1 MKSLTPRWRWLRWSF
16 AALVPALLLA
26 LLLCFR
32 TGDGL
37 GGVHLTIATG
47 IPEAESSRA
56 VDQVA
61 RVSTSLGATIE
72 RVTTTGPAEAVAAV
86 HDGRAPF
93 CVVPVGCAPRLDGLH
108 LVARLPVHVPF
119 LLIGPRGANVS
130 RLADLA
136 GARIATG
143 PEGSA
148 SHTVAKRLLDGPEL
162 AALGVKL
169 VPAPV
174 QDGIDTLRRGEV
186 DFMALLASIESPHVR
201 AAIAEKNDVVSF
213 AESEA
218 LQELVPFARAG
229 TVPASRIDIARGIP
243 SGERR
248 VLEFPLGVL
257 CGSAAR
263 RSEVME
269 CLRLLRRSFPGLV
282 AANQAGEDAAAAPM
296 HDLAAAY
303 YAAGGAGFVDV
314 HLPIVHDLMPW
325 SRIAQLALV
334 VGFLLG
340 MVERLRRFRLGR
352 LVTEFRRLGAAV
364 AEVAG
369 VPAVEV
375 PLRVVGHIP
384 ASDAAATRI
393 DSLVAGYEALRDRAR
408 RLAESWL
415 APMEGDP
422 SARAIELLS
431 TEWAL
436 SLHAERGRL
445 GAGTAA
451 S

>member
-1 MKSLTPRWRWLRWSF
+1 MKTLTPRWRWLRWSF
-16 AALVPALLLA
+16 AAIVPALLLA
-26 LLLCFR
+26 ILLCFR

-37 GGVHLTIATG
+37 KDVRLTIATG

-56 VDQVA
+56 VEQVA
-61 RVSTSLGATIE
+61 RVSTALGASID
-72 RVTTTGPAEAVAAV
+72 RVTTSGPAEAVAAV

-93 CVVPVGCAPRLDGLH
+93 CVVPIGCAPKLDGLH
-108 LVARLPVHVPF
+108 LVARIPVHVPF
-119 LLIGPRGANVS
+119 LLIGPRGANVN
-130 RLADLA
+130 RIADLA
-136 GARIATG
+136 GAKVATG
-143 PEGSA
+143 PENSA
-148 SHTVAKRLLDGPEL
+148 SHTVAKRLLGGPEL
-162 AALGVKL
+162 AALGVTL
-169 VPAPV
+169 LPAPV
-174 QDGIDTLRRGEV
+174 QDGIARLRKGEV

-201 AAIAEKNDVVSF
+201 AAVAEKNDVVSL
-213 AESEA
+213 AETEA
-218 LQELVPFARAG
+218 LQDLVPFARAG
-229 TVPASRIDIARGIP
+229 TVPPSRIDIARGIP
-243 SGERR
+243 AGERR

-282 AANQAGEDAAAAPM
+282 VANQDGEDTAAAPL

-303 YAAGGAGFVDV
+303 FAAGGASFVDV

-325 SRIAQLALV
+325 SRVAQFALV

-352 LVTEFRRLGAAV
+352 LVAEFRRLGAAV

-375 PLRVVGHIP
+375 PLRVVTHIP
-384 ASDAAATRI
+384 ANAALARI
-393 DSLVAGYEALRDRAR
+393 DALVAGYESLRDRAR

-422 SARAIELLS
+422 SARALELLG

-436 SLHAERGRL
+436 SLRAERERL
-445 GAGTAA
+445 ARGGAN
-451 S
+451 

>member
-16 AALVPALLLA
+16 AALVPAMLLA
-26 LLLCFR
+26 VLLCFR

-37 GGVHLTIATG
+37 EGVHLTIATG

-56 VDQVA
+56 VEQVA
-61 RVSTSLGATIE
+61 RVSTALGASID
-72 RVTTTGPAEAVAAV
+72 RVTTHGPAEAVVAV
-86 HDGRAPF
+86 HDSRAPF
-93 CVVPVGCAPRLDGLH
+93 CVVPIGCAPRLDGLR
-108 LVARLPVHVPF
+108 LVARIPVHVPF
-119 LLIGPRGANVS
+119 LLIGPRGGNVD
-130 RLADLA
+130 RIAELA
-136 GARIATG
+136 GAKIATG
-143 PEGSA
+143 PENSA
-148 SHTVAKRLLDGPEL
+148 SHTVAKRLLGGPEL
-162 AALGVKL
+162 AALGVTL

-174 QDGIDTLRRGEV
+174 QDGIERLRKGEV

-218 LQELVPFARAG
+218 LQDLVPFARAG
-229 TVPASRIDIARGIP
+229 TVPPSRIDLARGVP

-296 HDLAAAY
+296 HDLAASY
-303 YAAGGAGFVDV
+303 FAAGGASFVDV

-325 SRIAQLALV
+325 SRIAQVALV
-334 VGFLLG
+334 AGLVLG
-340 MVERLRRFRLGR
+340 MVERLRRFLLGR
-352 LVTEFRRLGAAV
+352 LVAEFRRLGAAV

-375 PLRVVGHIP
+375 PLRVVNHIP
-384 ASDAAATRI
+384 ANAALARI
-393 DSLVAGYEALRDRAR
+393 EALVAGYESLRDRAR

-422 SARAIELLS
+422 SARAIELLCM
-431 TEWAL
+431 EWVL
-436 SLHAERGRL
+436 SLRAVRERVVV
-445 GAGTAA
+445 GTAA